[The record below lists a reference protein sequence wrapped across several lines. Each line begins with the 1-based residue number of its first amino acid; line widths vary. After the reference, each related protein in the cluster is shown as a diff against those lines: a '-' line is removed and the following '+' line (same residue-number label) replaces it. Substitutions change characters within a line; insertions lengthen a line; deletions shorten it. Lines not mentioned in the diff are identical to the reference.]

1 MIDWIFWQLADSAF
15 PSGGFAHSAGL
26 EAAVQLG
33 EVTGAGGLEAFL
45 SRSLWQAGA
54 LALPL
59 AAAAHADPDG
69 LPEVDRICEAM
80 MPNHV
85 ANRASR
91 AQGRAFLRAAAAAF
105 PAAAEP
111 LEACAWRERL
121 AGHLAPVEGAVLRLL
136 GAGREQAQRLLL
148 FLGLRGIVS
157 AGVRLGLVGPLEGQA
172 IQGRAAGLAEQVLAA
187 CGDRSLDEAAQV
199 DPLLDLLQGHQDR
212 LYSRLFQS

>member
-1 MIDWIFWQLADSAF
+1 MNDWVLWQLADSAF

-33 EVTGAGGLEAFL
+33 EVAGAKGLEAFL

-59 AAAAHADPDG
+59 AAAAHAE
-69 LPEVDRICEAM
+69 PEAIVELDRVCDSM
-80 MPNHV
+80 TPNHV

-105 PAAAEP
+105 PVASP
-111 LEACAWRERL
+111 LEARVRGERL
-121 AGHLAPVEGAVLRLL
+121 AGHLAPITGALLRVL
-136 GAGREQAQRLLL
+136 GATRDQAQRLLL
-148 FLGLRGIVS
+148 FTGLRGLVS

-172 IQGRAAGLAEQVLAA
+172 ILARAAGVAEQVLAA

-199 DPLLDLLQGHQDR
+199 DPLLDLLQGYQDR